1 MLVFSSEK
9 CIFSFSEANTI
20 HFATQRNFG
29 WLQANF
35 NIFLQKKSELQRF
48 SRSLS
53 SLVKYFLKYYFS
65 KEKKTEWRIS
75 YLALFSK
82 NVLFSFLGRK
92 EKMINLFSRLNEQD
106 KVETKYK
113 NVNFFFE

>member
-35 NIFLQKKSELQRF
+35 NIFSAKKKKKKKKKGELQRF

-53 SLVKYFLKYYFS
+53 L
-65 KEKKTEWRIS
+65 
-75 YLALFSK
+75 
-82 NVLFSFLGRK
+82 
-92 EKMINLFSRLNEQD
+92 RLSN
-106 KVETKYK
+106 TS
-113 NVNFFFE
+113 